1 MNPSMS
7 SPQLKRRAHH
17 PDEPA
22 MVPSPGDSAPS
33 SVSPADPS
41 APADGADS
49 NKRFQVPRA
58 CQRCRRL
65 RRGCSEYR
73 PCKRCID
80 AGMRDHCMPNSATHQ
95 ALPSAL
101 RVDIGGGT
109 GGSGSGS
116 GTVHKRL
123 SELIPARVID
133 YCVGRFFERLHPT
146 IPILTAGYVSRVRT
160 AATDAETGT
169 ESLAVLVAM
178 CSQVLLQAEEPEEL
192 LDQGV
197 IAEKNEAFG
206 RQLLD
211 AAMLAYQSLPR
222 RTPLTIE
229 HCLLSFFLYAG
240 EAALFHHAQAFRMLR
255 DATALLV
262 LYQPREADELA
273 QLVHS
278 RLFWVLVI
286 SERSHAIRYRR
297 PTTLQLTA
305 DTPGINTD
313 DPSLSG
319 FWSLAALF
327 RAFDTSFI
335 ALLNQ
340 EILAMAPS
348 PEGLSYVEAAV
359 NSALKPGLDLRDTQ
373 KANLR
378 VTQLWLRVILWQ
390 LRLRLG
396 YLAEESYQLSLT
408 YRYPIEVAKDV
419 MLSTRDLP
427 IDSFKVHGVGLTEKL
442 FDIASALI
450 DVLARIPL
458 TSSSPRGLAVGSLP
472 EDDLLYLRQLI
483 TRLPGGTTIYN
494 DLLEKHIQQA
504 VPNLAVPR
512 RLEMPQILSLDT

>member
-1 MNPSMS
+1 
-7 SPQLKRRAHH
+7 
-17 PDEPA
+17 
-22 MVPSPGDSAPS
+22 
-33 SVSPADPS
+33 
-41 APADGADS
+41 
-49 NKRFQVPRA
+49 
-58 CQRCRRL
+58 
-65 RRGCSEYR
+65 
-73 PCKRCID
+73 
-80 AGMRDHCMPNSATHQ
+80 MRDHCMPNSAPHP
-95 ALPSAL
+95 APPSTPGAG
-101 RVDIGGGT
+101 VGIAAGGGG
-109 GGSGSGS
+109 GGS
-116 GTVHKRL
+116 TVHEKL
-123 SELIPARVID
+123 SELVPARVLD
-133 YCVGRFFERLHPT
+133 YCVARFFEKLHPT
-146 IPILTAGYVSRVRT
+146 IPILTAEYVARVR
-160 AATDAETGT
+160 AAAVEAETGL

-178 CSQVLLQAEEPEEL
+178 CSQVLLQAEEPEAL
-192 LDQGV
+192 FDQGV
-197 IAEKNEAFG
+197 IAERNEAFG

-211 AAMLAYQSLPR
+211 AAMYAYQSLPR
-222 RTPLTIE
+222 RSPLTIE

-262 LYQPREADELA
+262 LYQPREADEVA
-273 QLVHS
+273 RLVHS
-278 RLFWVLVI
+278 RLFWVLLI

-297 PTTLQLTA
+297 PTTLQLTV
-305 DTPGINTD
+305 DTPGISD

-327 RAFDTSFI
+327 RPFDTSFI

-340 EILAMAPS
+340 EILAMSSS
-348 PEGLSYVEAAV
+348 PEGLNYVEAAV

-378 VTQLWLRVILWQ
+378 VTQLWLRVIIWQ

-458 TSSSPRGLAVGSLP
+458 TSSSPRGLAMGSLP
-472 EDDLLYLRQLI
+472 EDDLLYLRRLI
-483 TRLPGGTTIYN
+483 TRLPGGPNIYN

-504 VPNLAVPR
+504 VPSLATPR